1 MSRRGLSDPPG
12 QLRSVFQAVD
22 LGRMAA
28 VVYPRTLVVFDV
40 EQKKNASQVLQIS
53 RVSKNALVSFRFQ
66 TNAPTRYIVNPN
78 CGVISDNKP
87 IPVRIELVGNRFNP
101 QHKIVLHATEIK
113 DINEWKT
120 VWDDPK
126 MDEPG
131 AHQVVWIELSTTVMN
146 LEQAHN
152 LTELACMKANSSV
165 VQLLSASNSKGA
177 ARVKELE
184 DLKSMLAA
192 DNETILKNVEQTINL
207 KHVIEKQLADRK
219 SEASDLQKKA
229 EKLSIEESH
238 LYADLLRE
246 ENELRIVKERRGGP
260 DNCVTM

>member
-1 MSRRGLSDPPG
+1 MVASEPLWHITD
-12 QLRSVFQAVD
+12 
-22 LGRMAA
+22 
-28 VVYPRTLVVFDV
+28 VVLVIH
-40 EQKKNASQVLQIS
+40 Q
-53 RVSKNALVSFRFQ
+53 
-66 TNAPTRYIVNPN
+66 
-78 CGVISDNKP
+78 
-87 IPVRIELVGNRFNP
+87 VRIELVGNRFNP
-101 QHKIVLHATEIK
+101 QHKIVLHATEIQ

-131 AHQVVWIELSTTVMN
+131 AYQVVWIELSTTVMN

-152 LTELACMKANSSV
+152 LTELACMKANSSIE
-165 VQLLSASNSKGA
+165 QLLSASNSKGA

-184 DLKSMLAA
+184 DLKAMLAA
-192 DNETILKNVEQTINL
+192 DNETIIKNVEQTINL

-238 LYADLLRE
+238 LYADVRSS
-246 ENELRIVKERRGGP
+246 NSV
-260 DNCVTM
+260 VTLISAHGQAGHRKKFVLCFF